1 MSTQRKILLALV
13 AVAVLQAILYYP
25 QLPDRVASHFD
36 GSGRPNGWSS
46 KAGFFILDLVMIAL
60 MTAIFFF
67 LPRLLDRFPDG
78 TVSLPNRDYWLAP
91 ERREKTFEFVQNQ
104 MLWMGIATLA
114 FLICTFQLVIE
125 ANLDSPPALTS
136 SFILLFVAYMGVV
149 AVWTVRFIVRFTR
162 VPRA

>member
-1 MSTQRKILLALV
+1 MNAPRKILLALV

-25 QLPDRVASHFD
+25 QLPDHVASHFD
-36 GSGRPNGWSS
+36 GSGHPNGWSS
-46 KAGFFILDLVMIAL
+46 KIGFFVLDLVMIAFL
-60 MTAIFFF
+60 TAIFLF
-67 LPRLLDRFPDG
+67 LPRLLDRFPDS
-78 TVSLPNRDYWLAP
+78 TISLPNREYWLAP

-125 ANLDSPPALTS
+125 ANLNSPPALTS
-136 SFILLFVAYMGVV
+136 SFILLFVAYMVVV
-149 AVWTVRFIVRFTR
+149 AAWTVRFIVRFTR